1 MGIPFKTFTQTL
13 QVDLL
18 KERFYFTKNDLLL
31 RYLLFRNSNH
41 SFKFKTYDTIM
52 NILAY
57 GSAFFIKSP
66 KSQIGEETNKW
77 VKTSGG

>member
-1 MGIPFKTFTQTL
+1 
-13 QVDLL
+13 
-18 KERFYFTKNDLLL
+18 
-31 RYLLFRNSNH
+31 
-41 SFKFKTYDTIM
+41 M